1 MLGEEKKNQ
10 KVQGVG
16 PPGRGMRNTENEP
29 DSLYCHAAH
38 SDAQERPE
46 ARYTAKCRLT
56 TVSIFVSET
65 KKVNTSCIYLGL
77 NSLLEGPG
85 SCLHM
90 AEGPDQGPLQL

>member
-1 MLGEEKKNQ
+1 MILALLLSKKPNS
-10 KVQGVG
+10 K
-16 PPGRGMRNTENEP
+16 E
-29 DSLYCHAAH
+29 LFWYCHAAH

-46 ARYTAKCRLT
+46 DRYTAKCRLT